1 MLTLDEILGI
11 VYLQLTGIGCLG
23 NLNLLIL
30 NSFNFF
36 TAHKVRPKNVIINHL
51 AFSNAMVLLFRG
63 IPTITRLWKVKC
75 VLDRAGIKIITYMQ
89 TISWGL
95 SLYSTCLLSVF
106 QAITISPIN
115 SMWAQLKFK
124 ASKCI
129 IPSIVLCW
137 IFNLLLDMLTFLR
150 YDGPKNSTVSK
161 YGCNTGYRALD
172 IYNNNHIKL
181 EILACV
187 HDTFFACLM
196 MFSSIHMVLILY
208 RHKRNVNHIHSNS
221 TSTKVSPET
230 RATQAILLLV
240 ATFVLFNIF
249 SPIFIL
255 CMFHFK
261 FTNTWMIHTSALLSL
276 CYPTVNPFILI
287 NISNQIPSFCAQ
299 GYFEK
304 LFSLPYPVR
313 LIHIEDL
320 LRNLAR
326 WQSRS

>member
-11 VYLQLTGIGCLG
+11 VYLHPTGIGCLG
-23 NLNLLIL
+23 NLTLLIL
-30 NSFNFF
+30 NSFNFL
-36 TAHKVRPKNVIINHL
+36 TTHTLRPKNAIIIHL

-75 VLDRAGIKIITYMQ
+75 VLDKSGIKIITYMQ
-89 TISWGL
+89 TISRGL
-95 SLYSTCLLSVF
+95 SLNSICLLSIF
-106 QAITISPIN
+106 QAITISPTN

-129 IPSIVLCW
+129 IPCIVLCW
-137 IFNLLLDMLTFLR
+137 IFNLLLDMLTFLH
-150 YDGPKNSTVSK
+150 YNFPKNSTVSK

-172 IYNNNHIKL
+172 IYNNNNIKF
-181 EILACV
+181 EILTFV

-196 MFSSIHMVLILY
+196 IFSSVYMVLILY

-230 RATQAILLLV
+230 RATQTIIFLV

-255 CMFHFK
+255 CMSYFK

-276 CYPTVNPFILI
+276 CYPAVSPFILI
-287 NISNQIPSFCAQ
+287 SISNQIPSFCAH
-299 GYFEK
+299 G
-304 LFSLPYPVR
+304 
-313 LIHIEDL
+313 
-320 LRNLAR
+320 
-326 WQSRS
+326 

>member
-11 VYLQLTGIGCLG
+11 VYLQLTVTGFLG
-23 NLNLLIL
+23 NLTLLNL
-30 NSFNFF
+30 NSFNFL
-36 TAHKVRPKNVIINHL
+36 TVHTLRPKNVIIIHL

-75 VLDRAGIKIITYMQ
+75 VLDRIGIKIVTYLQIITR
-89 TISWGL
+89 GL
-95 SLYSTCLLSVF
+95 SLNSTCLLSVF
-106 QAITISPIN
+106 QAITISPNN

-124 ASKCI
+124 APKCI
-129 IPSIVLCW
+129 IPCLVLCW
-137 IFNLLLDMLTFLR
+137 IFNLLLDMLIFLR

-161 YGCNTGYRALD
+161 YGCNTGYRTLD

-181 EILACV
+181 EILTCV
-187 HDTFFACLM
+187 YDTIFACLM
-196 MFSSIHMVLILY
+196 MSSSIHMVLILY

-230 RATQAILLLV
+230 KATQAILLLV

-255 CMFHFK
+255 CMFYFK

-276 CYPTVNPFILI
+276 CYPTVSPFILI
-287 NISNQIPSFCAQ
+287 SISNQIPSFCAH
-299 GYFEK
+299 G
-304 LFSLPYPVR
+304 
-313 LIHIEDL
+313 
-320 LRNLAR
+320 
-326 WQSRS
+326 